1 MLGEPRQSVDSSE
14 IVVEIDWTDRPF
26 SGAVCDFGV
35 NEAAADSCVLPVD
48 VDGAVWP
55 AALLNRLS
63 NSLTNPADHQLE
75 NTKKY

>member
-35 NEAAADSCVLPVD
+35 NEAAADSCVLPAD
-48 VDGAVWP
+48 VDGAAWP
-55 AALLNRLS
+55 AALLKRLS
-63 NSLTNPADHQLE
+63 NSLTKPAVHQLGKHK
-75 NTKKY
+75 NC